1 MARFKI
7 RRNRPSFSE
16 MSRVLPTPVD
26 PLDFIQ
32 SGIAKS
38 PGNAR
43 EVYNQ
48 LLGAFHETLAEVE
61 RSLLSIYERLR
72 TDGVIS
78 DRMVLEANSDVRT
91 ELARANTLADVKR
104 KQLQAESVK
113 RLQAMFLYNLIMSPD
128 ETPSVR
134 RWASMSDRVVQR
146 DLPAVSEP
154 THAELNASPSDRR
167 KQLLRWQSET
177 DEWLEILCL
186 NSVGDVIASL
196 LEEIGDYLS
205 SWNDIV
211 TQLRRESSLNGR
223 LFHEVSDP
231 ENWTFDNDDPTV
243 KNLVSGVQAQE
254 IAARVLNR
262 FQLSNMELINVAQTV
277 HSALGGRPVYGIDR
291 VDIRELQGL
300 MAEVI
305 AIKIKDT
312 VGVEDGFLSLMS
324 TGASRSGEELGEML
338 VEMRMGASAMEEKMW
353 RVGEYRMGHVDTVA
367 GVGITSTALHSSVLR
382 GLGGGRKFAAAE
394 GHPSNNHRFDLQM
407 STVGASLPD
416 LAIYYEMV
424 NAWYSWHFEERRG
437 ENGDHKA
444 RMDTVRKES
453 WKLYPDIGHN
463 SGVRAAIIE
472 LIDDDLRLV
481 WNTGGDVALR
491 LAYGHLEEPNAEAIY
506 ANSNNGQGRLSS

>member
-16 MSRVLPTPVD
+16 MSRVLPAPAD

-32 SGIAKS
+32 SGPAKAN
-38 PGNAR
+38 GGAR

-48 LLGAFHETLAEVE
+48 LLGAFHETLTEVE
-61 RSLLSIYERLR
+61 RTLLSIFERLR

-91 ELARANTLADVKR
+91 ELARANTLADVRR
-104 KQLQAESVK
+104 KQLQTEAAR
-113 RLQAMFLYNLIMSPD
+113 RLQSMFLHNLMTAPD
-128 ETPSVR
+128 ENPPVR

-154 THAELNASPSDRR
+154 THAELNSSASDRR

-186 NSVGDVIASL
+186 NSVGEVIAAL

-211 TQLRRESSLNGR
+211 TQLRRESGLNGR
-223 LFHEVSDP
+223 LFQEVTDP

-254 IAARVLNR
+254 IAARILNR
-262 FQLSNMELINVAQTV
+262 FQLSNMELVNISQLV
-277 HSALGGRPVYGIDR
+277 HAALNGRPVYGPDR

-300 MAEVI
+300 MADAI

-312 VGVEDGFLSLMS
+312 VGVEDGFLSLIS
-324 TGASRSGEELGEML
+324 NNASRSGEELGEML

-353 RVGEYRMGHVDTVA
+353 RVGEYRMGHVDTVS

-394 GHPSNNHRFDLQM
+394 GHPNNNNRFDLQM

-416 LAIYYEMV
+416 LAIYYDMV

-437 ENGDHKA
+437 ENGDRKA
-444 RMDTVRKES
+444 RMETVRKES
-453 WKLYPDIGHN
+453 WKLYPDIGHH

-472 LIDDDLRLV
+472 LIDDDLRQV

-491 LAYGHLEEPNAEAIY
+491 LAYGRLEEPGAEAIY
-506 ANSNNGQGRLSS
+506 ANSNGQGRLSG